1 MPLLVETLILLL
13 IAFAIGLLVGYLI
26 WGKRRTAA

>member
-1 MPLLVETLILLL
+1 MPLLIETMFLLL

-26 WGKRRTAA
+26 WGKRRHAA